1 MKMSFIMC
9 NCCLNNCFLIISWYH
24 DNLNRD
30 KAEDMLKRVRKNG
43 AYLVRRKESEQA
55 TDGSESNNRDVFD
68 TQDDKSSYAISFRSV
83 QSLPYL
89 LVFLKL

>member
-9 NCCLNNCFLIISWYH
+9 NCCLNCFLTISWYH

>member
-1 MKMSFIMC
+1 MSFIMC
-9 NCCLNNCFLIISWYH
+9 YCCLNCFLIISWYH

-43 AYLVRRKESEQA
+43 AYLVRRKETEQA
-55 TDGSESNNRDVFD
+55 TDGLESNRDVFD

-83 QSLPYL
+83 QSLPYP

>member
-1 MKMSFIMC
+1 MC
-9 NCCLNNCFLIISWYH
+9 NCCLNCFLIISWYH

>member
-9 NCCLNNCFLIISWYH
+9 NYCLNCFLIISWYH

>member
-9 NCCLNNCFLIISWYH
+9 NCCLNCFLIISWYH